1 MERSGDAGAP
11 RPCRVSDMTRVL
23 YLIAIVVSFAGVLA
37 LDRARLRSITPRR
50 LLRTVAVT
58 VPLFLAFD
66 VLGAARGWFASDPR
80 LNLLIIP
87 PGVPIEEP
95 LLLAFITL
103 VSISFLEAFRRSR
116 L

>member
-1 MERSGDAGAP
+1 MIRI
-11 RPCRVSDMTRVL
+11 L
-23 YLIAIVVSFAGVLA
+23 YLMAILVSFAGVLA
-37 LDRARLRSITPRR
+37 LDRRWLRCIAPRR
-50 LLRTVAVT
+50 VLRTMAVT
-58 VPLFLAFD
+58 VPLFLVFD

-87 PGVPIEEP
+87 PGVPVEEP

>member
-1 MERSGDAGAP
+1 M
-11 RPCRVSDMTRVL
+11 VRVL
-23 YLIAIVVSFAGVLA
+23 YLIAILVSFAGVLA
-37 LDRARLRSITPRR
+37 LDRRWLGYIRPRR
-50 LLRTVAVT
+50 VLRTMAVT

-66 VLGAARGWFASDPR
+66 LLGAARGWFASDPR

-103 VSISFLEAFRRSR
+103 VSISFLVAFRRYR
-116 L
+116 P

>member
-1 MERSGDAGAP
+1 ML
-11 RPCRVSDMTRVL
+11 RVL
-23 YLIAIVVSFAGVLA
+23 YLITILASAAGVLV
-37 LDRARLRSITPRR
+37 LDRRWLGCITPRR
-50 LLRTVAVT
+50 VLRTVAVT

-87 PGVPIEEP
+87 PGVPVEEP

-103 VSISFLEAFRRSR
+103 VSISFLEAFRRSGP
-116 L
+116 

>member
-1 MERSGDAGAP
+1 ML
-11 RPCRVSDMTRVL
+11 RVL
-23 YLIAIVVSFAGVLA
+23 YLIAILVSFIGVLV
-37 LDRARLRSITPRR
+37 LDRRRLPIIGPRR
-50 LLRTVAVT
+50 VLRTVAVT

-87 PGVPIEEP
+87 PGVPVEEP

-103 VSISFLEAFRRSR
+103 VSITFLEAFRRAR
-116 L
+116 R